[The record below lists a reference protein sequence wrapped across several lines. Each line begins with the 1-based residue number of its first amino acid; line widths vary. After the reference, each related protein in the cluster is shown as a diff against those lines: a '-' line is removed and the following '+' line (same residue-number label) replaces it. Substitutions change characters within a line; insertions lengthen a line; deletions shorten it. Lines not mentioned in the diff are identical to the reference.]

1 MPRISPDHLTPFG
14 SGLHRPEGVA
24 ATARGEVFTADW
36 RGGVACVRA
45 DGHVDTWMAKD
56 PPIELRP
63 NGVALTR
70 DGGFLIANL
79 SDDGGIWRL
88 DRDGR
93 LTPFLTEVGGRSVPP
108 ANFVYIDEQDRTW
121 ISVSTRH
128 VPRPLAW
135 RSDVGDGFVVRVEDG
150 RARIVVDGLGY
161 TNEVRTDPTGRW
173 LYVVETF
180 GKRLTRFAIGD
191 PMGPAETV
199 AEFGAGVFPDGFA
212 FDAEG
217 GIWVTS
223 LVSNRV
229 LRIDASGAIEVVID
243 AGEPGFVAATEQAFQ
258 ERRMVRDHL
267 GVIPVARFQH
277 ITSIAFGGPDLR
289 TAYLGSLHDERLYR
303 FDPGIAGAKPPHWDY
318 PAI

>member
-1 MPRISPDHLTPFG
+1 MSRISPDRLTPFG

-45 DGHVDTWMAKD
+45 DGAVETWMAKD

-88 DRDGR
+88 DRDGG
-93 LTPFLTEVGGRSVPP
+93 LTPFLTEVDGHPIPP
-108 ANFVYIDEQDRTW
+108 VNFVYVDEQDRTW

-135 RSDVGDGFVVRVEDG
+135 RSDVRDGFVVLVEGG
-150 RARIVVDGLGY
+150 RARIVLDGLGY
-161 TNEVRTDPTGRW
+161 TNEVRTDPTGHW
-173 LYVVETF
+173 LYVAETF

-191 PMGPAETV
+191 VMGPAETV
-199 AEFGAGVFPDGFA
+199 AEFGAGVFPDGFT

-217 GIWVTS
+217 GVWVTS

-229 LRIDASGAIEVVID
+229 LRIDPAGAVEVVID
-243 AGEPGFVAATEQAFQ
+243 AGEPGFADEVERAFQ
-258 ERRMVRDHL
+258 DRRMVRDHL
-267 GVIPVARFQH
+267 GVIPGARFQH

-289 TAYLGSLHDERLYR
+289 TAYLGGLHTDCLYR
-303 FDPGIAGAKPPHWDY
+303 FDPGVAGATPPHWDY
-318 PAI
+318 AAI